1 MGSGMVRLGARRGVG
16 SVCGGEG
23 IHMLGVHHQALS
35 PIFILFS
42 KFIFIGLF
50 VFSSSRRIFIKI
62 FIDFSED
69 FMRRQVRSS
78 PRLAKLSPL
87 WKPSDPQHILHS
99 KFITKRVALP
109 PRLWRTARAGMT
121 EVLLHFNSF
130 CSFLVYLYV
139 KVNLDVSHICR
150 RGV

>member
-1 MGSGMVRLGARRGVG
+1 MQRRGYPHVG
-16 SVCGGEG
+16 GAS
-23 IHMLGVHHQALS
+23 LGS
-35 PIFILFS
+35 SMFLFS

-50 VFSSSRRIFIKI
+50 IFSSSRRIFIKI

-69 FMRRQVRSS
+69 FIRKQVRSNL
-78 PRLAKLSPL
+78 RLAKLSPS
-87 WKPSDPQHILHS
+87 WKPSDPQCILYS

-109 PRLWRTARAGMT
+109 PRPWGTAGACMT
-121 EVLLHFNSF
+121 EVVVHFDSF
-130 CSFLVYLYV
+130 CSFLAYLYV